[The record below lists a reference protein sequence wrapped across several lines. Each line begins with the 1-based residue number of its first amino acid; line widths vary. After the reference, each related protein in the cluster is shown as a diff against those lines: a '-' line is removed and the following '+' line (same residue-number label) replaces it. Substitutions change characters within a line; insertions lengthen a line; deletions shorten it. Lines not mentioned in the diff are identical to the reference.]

1 MSVSFERK
9 MLNRNNLFVDDPHD
23 KHLATSA
30 QKKATDDRDR
40 KKLRKFWKTDIKDQ
54 ILDLGDET

>member
-1 MSVSFERK
+1 MSVAFERK
-9 MLNRNNLFVDDPHD
+9 MLNRNNLYVDDPHD

-40 KKLRKFWKTDIKDQ
+40 KKLRRFWKNEIAEQVQDDRR
-54 ILDLGDET
+54 LD